1 MSRSQ
6 LAENTCTAARAVEL
20 FADAWMMMILREMF
34 LGTRRFDDLQRLTGV
49 SPATLSQRLKK
60 LEHIGVLCREAY
72 QANPTRYEYRL
83 TAMGRDLWPVIVSM
97 KAWGD
102 KWLGSDGNV
111 PVSIVHKQCGATVT
125 PIMVC
130 PDCHAPM
137 EAHDAEP
144 QLSPAFEHERKA
156 VRGQS

>member
-6 LAENTCTAARAVEL
+6 LAENTCTAARAIEL
-20 FADAWMMMILREMF
+20 FGDAWMMMILREMF

-60 LEHIGVLCREAY
+60 LEEVGVVRRESY
-72 QANPTRYEYRL
+72 QDNPTRFEYRL

-102 KWLGSDGNV
+102 KWLGSGGAP

-130 PDCHAPM
+130 PDCRAPM
-137 EAHDAEP
+137 AAHDAEP
-144 QLSPAFEHERKA
+144 HLSSEFQHERQQAK
-156 VRGQS
+156 GQS